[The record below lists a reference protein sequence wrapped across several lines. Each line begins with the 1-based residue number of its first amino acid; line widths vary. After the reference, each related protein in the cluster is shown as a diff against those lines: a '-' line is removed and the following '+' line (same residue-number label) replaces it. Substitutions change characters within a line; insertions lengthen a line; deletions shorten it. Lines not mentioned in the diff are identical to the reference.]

1 METPE
6 PTTNGNSGTRA
17 FDQGLP
23 EYVDWLVATLIAL
36 GGLGLA
42 VGGSA
47 LTFVV
52 DRSLL
57 AEGIEGGQIALPP
70 FEQELTRAETVDF
83 TLAVAS
89 WAGIGLL
96 VTGLGLVLFAV
107 GFVVVRHRA
116 SRRGPPDEPT
126 GTTRSYAV
134 LGAVV
139 AALLSFVPF
148 SPLAGG
154 GLAGYLGYHGNGR
167 AVSTGALSG
176 FLSVAPILSV
186 LAFLTVGIYTGLA
199 DVQQAS
205 LGVVSAVAMCLVV
218 LVISVYGTG
227 LGALGGFIGGRFAD
241 S

>member
-1 METPE
+1 METP
-6 PTTNGNSGTRA
+6 PTSGNTETRTV
-17 FDQGLP
+17 DQALP
-23 EYVDWLVATLIAL
+23 EYVDWLVAALIAL
-36 GGLGLA
+36 AGLGLA

-57 AEGIEGGQIALPP
+57 AEGIEAGRITLPP
-70 FEQELTRAETVDF
+70 FERELTQVEALDF
-83 TLAVAS
+83 TLAVVD
-89 WAGIGLL
+89 WTGIGLL
-96 VTGLGLVLFAV
+96 VTGFGLVVFAL
-107 GFVVVRHRA
+107 GFVVVR
-116 SRRGPPDEPT
+116 RRGSHRDPSDEPT
-126 GTTRSYAV
+126 GTARSYAV

-139 AALLSFVPF
+139 AVLLSFVPF

-154 GLAGYLGYHGNGR
+154 SVAGYLGRHGSGG
-167 AVSTGALSG
+167 AVGTGALSG
-176 FLSVAPILSV
+176 FLSVAPLLSI

-205 LGVVSAVAMCLVV
+205 LGVVSAVAMCLVL
-218 LVISVYGTG
+218 LVVAIYGTG